1 MSCLLSAQ
9 GRIGKFDKKISA
21 NNVTILKISV
31 ASSNEE
37 KDKEGKP
44 KTEWTEFTAMGKQAD
59 AIFNFA
65 RKGDMVSVIA
75 RKSTNKITGQDG
87 TNRYFTN
94 YNIINGYEGFQIL
107 QRAQSQRDASNS
119 GNGSDSYSHES
130 HETHESSE
138 HENHSNKEEHRTR
151 HVEEEEFDVEIDR
164 PNNRHDNSD
173 NDDTDMDDVIPD
185 ISMGYSPSR
194 SKSQTSNH
202 NRNQPFADE
211 IPD

>member
-1 MSCLLSAQ
+1 MSCLLIAQ
-9 GRIGKFDKKISA
+9 GRIGKFDKKVSA

-65 RKGDMVSVIA
+65 KKGDMVSVIA

-94 YNIINGYEGFQIL
+94 YNIINGYEGFQVL
-107 QRAQSQRDASNS
+107 QRAQRDANSSGS
-119 GNGSDSYSHES
+119 GNDSSSHTS
-130 HETHESSE
+130 HETHETHESYDREDRSE
-138 HENHSNKEEHRTR
+138 KESHATKNTED
-151 HVEEEEFDVEIDR
+151 EEFDVEIDK
-164 PNNRHDNSD
+164 PSNRQDDSKD
-173 NDDTDMDDVIPD
+173 DDTDMDDVIPD
-185 ISMGYSPSR
+185 ISMGYAPSR
-194 SKSQTSNH
+194 SQTSKRNK
-202 NRNQPFADE
+202 NQPFADE